1 MIAWQK
7 QGDAVIGVVS
17 LRDGRGA
24 NAAIVGGRA
33 NPKGAV
39 IIAVAASGAPEALP
53 LGEALELLTPD
64 FVVDIVCMQE
74 RLHGEHGLE
83 RPIF

>member
-1 MIAWQK
+1 MINWQK
-7 QGDAVIGVVS
+7 QGDAVIGAMS

-39 IIAVAASGAPEALP
+39 IIAASASGAPEALP
-53 LGEALELLTPD
+53 LGDAMDMLSPGS
-64 FVVDIVCMQE
+64 VVDIVCMQE
-74 RLHGEHGLE
+74 RLHGDHGLE
-83 RPIF
+83 RPNF

>member
-1 MIAWQK
+1 M
-7 QGDAVIGVVS
+7 
-17 LRDGRGA
+17 RDGRGA